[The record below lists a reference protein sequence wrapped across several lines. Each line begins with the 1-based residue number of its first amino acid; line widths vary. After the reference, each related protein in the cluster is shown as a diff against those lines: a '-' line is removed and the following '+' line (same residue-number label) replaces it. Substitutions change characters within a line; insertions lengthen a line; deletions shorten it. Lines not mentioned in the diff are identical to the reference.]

1 MNSQSFEQARQY
13 VLQRLETEL
22 PSNLYYHGIH
32 HTRDEVVPAVKL
44 LAGLEGIKGE
54 SLALLQTAAWFHD
67 IGYVEQPTFHELI
80 SARIAVNTLPEF
92 GFDKKQIEEIRWIIM
107 ATILPQSPNN
117 TLERIMTDADLSVLG
132 ADNFM
137 PRNLDL
143 RRELATFG
151 KIYSNVEWYTGQI
164 SFTENHTFFTA
175 SAQSLWNTKK
185 AANINV
191 LRNELKYLMAD

>member
-13 VLQRLETEL
+13 ALQRLETEL
-22 PSNLYYHGIH
+22 PSNLYYHGVH

-44 LAGLEGIKGE
+44 LAKMEGITGE
-54 SLALLQTAAWFHD
+54 SLSVLQTAAWFHD
-67 IGYVEQPTFHELI
+67 IGYVEQPTYHELI
-80 SARIAVNTLPEF
+80 SVRIATNILPGF
-92 GFDKKQIEEIRWIIM
+92 GFSENQVEEIRWIIL
-107 ATILPQSPNN
+107 ATILPQAPNN

-151 KIYSNVEWYTGQI
+151 KIYSNVEWFTGQI
-164 SFTENHTFFTA
+164 SFTKNHTFFTA
-175 SAQSLWNTKK
+175 SAQSLWKTKK
-185 AANINV
+185 AKNIDI
-191 LRNELKYLMAD
+191 LRNELKMLETD